1 MTRKVYSFTLM
12 GKIGGTVKIPVLTLK
27 KKYEKEELVLE
38 AEEVTLT
45 PVTVA
50 KTEMVVGVPT
60 EELLIHA
67 PLCFVEGGE
76 TLIPTEIFGA
86 ECRVT
91 CGGIYGMEGGE
102 TVELE
107 VRVAIATELIGE
119 FGEPML
125 GLKLC
130 IGTPKITETI
140 VH

>member
-1 MTRKVYSFTLM
+1 MTKKTYSFTLT
-12 GKIGGTVKIPVLTLK
+12 GKIGETVKLPVLILE
-27 KKYEKEELVLE
+27 KKYEKEELILDS
-38 AEEVTLT
+38 EEVTLT
-45 PVTVA
+45 PITVA

-60 EELLIHA
+60 EEAVIHA

-86 ECRVT
+86 ECKVT

-107 VRVAIATELIGE
+107 VEVAIATELINE

-130 IGTPKITETI
+130 IDPPIITEA
-140 VH
+140 

>member
-1 MTRKVYSFTLM
+1 MTKKVYKYALP
-12 GKIGGTVKIPVLTLK
+12 GKIGETIKLPVLTLT
-27 KKYEKEELVLE
+27 KKYGKEELLLE

-45 PVTVA
+45 SVTVV

-60 EELLIHA
+60 EEVLIHA

-86 ECRVT
+86 ECRIT

-102 TVELE
+102 TIDLE
-107 VRVAIATELIGE
+107 IEVAIATELIDKY
-119 FGEPML
+119 GEPML

-130 IGTPKITETI
+130 IDPPTITEA
-140 VH
+140 